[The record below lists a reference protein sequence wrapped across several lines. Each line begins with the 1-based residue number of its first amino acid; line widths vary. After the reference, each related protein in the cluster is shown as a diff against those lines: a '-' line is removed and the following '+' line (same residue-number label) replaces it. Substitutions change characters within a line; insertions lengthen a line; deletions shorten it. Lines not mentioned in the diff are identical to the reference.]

1 MLTSNG
7 VVFFLNELISIF
19 KMSVL
24 TVNVKNRDSY
34 KSMNQNF
41 LGLSTSFW
49 RFCLF
54 LDRGEGRGKER
65 KRRINVWLPLKR
77 PLLGTWPATQ
87 ACALTRNRTGDL
99 LVHRPALNPLSH
111 TAQGGIANIF
121 KWVKDPTIQRLENH
135 RGRKTLIKKIL
146 DLWL

>member
-1 MLTSNG
+1 MC
-7 VVFFLNELISIF
+7 E
-19 KMSVL
+19 
-24 TVNVKNRDSY
+24 RD
-34 KSMNQNF
+34 
-41 LGLSTSFW
+41 
-49 RFCLF
+49 
-54 LDRGEGRGKER
+54 
-65 KRRINVWLPLKR
+65 INWLPLEC
-77 PLLGTWPATQ
+77 PHLGTWPKTQ

-146 DLWL
+146 DL

>member
-41 LGLSTSFW
+41 LGLST
-49 RFCLF
+49 
-54 LDRGEGRGKER
+54 
-65 KRRINVWLPLKR
+65 
-77 PLLGTWPATQ
+77 
-87 ACALTRNRTGDL
+87 
-99 LVHRPALNPLSH
+99 
-111 TAQGGIANIF
+111 IF
-121 KWVKDPTIQRLENH
+121 
-135 RGRKTLIKKIL
+135 
-146 DLWL
+146 